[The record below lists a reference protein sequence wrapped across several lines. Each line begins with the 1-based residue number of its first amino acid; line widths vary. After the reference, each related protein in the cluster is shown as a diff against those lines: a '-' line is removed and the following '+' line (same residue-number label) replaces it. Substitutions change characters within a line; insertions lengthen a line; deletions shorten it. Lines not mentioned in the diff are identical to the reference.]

1 MFNESNQFALNLF
14 LKLSL
19 SRKLKIISYFEMT
32 GSSKMPWGALHPKLL
47 AYGFVNCF
55 CHYCLSTFW
64 NLITQSVLSF
74 LHNPI
79 WTTKEIN
86 KRKNKQKK
94 KVQCNVGVEMHVCF
108 DFLITYSSLPNNRS
122 SWNNR
127 PGWNFYK
134 LILSNSDEN

>member
-1 MFNESNQFALNLF
+1 MRSSASEIVGLWFRQLF
-14 LKLSL
+14 LSL
-19 SRKLKIISYFEMT
+19 LFVDFLKPDHSI
-32 GSSKMPWGALHPKLL
+32 
-47 AYGFVNCF
+47 
-55 CHYCLSTFW
+55 CLEFF
-64 NLITQSVLSF
+64 TQPHLDYKR
-74 LHNPI
+74 NQQKKKQ
-79 WTTKEIN
+79 TK
-86 KRKNKQKK
+86 KK